1 MAGISEFINHEELS
15 SILIKSIP
23 EEIQKYYEWE
33 FTLKYNEKLID
44 TLELWKTEKRKKKD
58 KIIIDLTKVFNEF
71 QLKQF
76 FLVVIM
82 KFDSNLFEA
91 DH

>member
-1 MAGISEFINHEELS
+1 MQDIKI
-15 SILIKSIP
+15 ILESDESPVGKFLND
-23 EEIQKYYEWE
+23 IQP
-33 FTLKYNEKLID
+33 LKYNEKLID